1 MTVDRLLR
9 LISYDP
15 MNRYKSSL
23 KLETVQ
29 NCLQASVPG
38 AEGTKGDDTTT
49 KETRDSTMS
58 HEKSREKHMRGQ
70 MGTEQTTRGK
80 FNKKACIGT
89 MDTGVSSSQK

>member
-58 HEKSREKHMRGQ
+58 HEKSPGEAHEGPDGNR
-70 MGTEQTTRGK
+70 TN
-80 FNKKACIGT
+80 NKR
-89 MDTGVSSSQK
+89 